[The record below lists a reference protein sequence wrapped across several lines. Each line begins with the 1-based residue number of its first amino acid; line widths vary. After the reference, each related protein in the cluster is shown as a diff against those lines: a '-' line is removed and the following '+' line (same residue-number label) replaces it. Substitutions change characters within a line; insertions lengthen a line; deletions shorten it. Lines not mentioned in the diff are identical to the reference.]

1 MKGNKPISKIRQ
13 SGAVE
18 MSPTRRPMW
27 LPASN
32 YYALT
37 MAVVIAFFFLV
48 WGILHDGGD
57 ETPWIS
63 AGIGASAVLFGA
75 VILRE
80 WVMRRAR
87 NRYVTA
93 QRNFDRE
100 LREVYSRLGND
111 RDSEK
116 LTLGQNEAILSDIA
130 KKSSAARTLG
140 KFSATHREVF
150 ELCGDYLARN
160 KRELSLIGTGSPRLV
175 PLRKSRDRVREFH
188 RYHVLQWAEI
198 EARELTQDAKSRAK
212 FSEKVESAQAAM
224 NVIDSAMS
232 FYPAE
237 PALIESREVIVEL
250 VASIK
255 VAHWVE
261 RAERAA
267 FKGDYKEARSHYRDA
282 LFYLGRDNIS
292 NEDRD
297 IAADHIN
304 TAIERLR
311 QLEQD

>member
-1 MKGNKPISKIRQ
+1 MT
-13 SGAVE
+13 
-18 MSPTRRPMW
+18 PTRRPMW

-63 AGIGASAVLFGA
+63 AGIGASVILFGA
-75 VILRE
+75 VVLRE
-80 WVMRRAR
+80 LIMRRAR
-87 NRYVTA
+87 NRYVRA
-93 QRNFDRE
+93 QRSFDRE
-100 LREVYSRLGND
+100 LREVYSKLGNE
-111 RDSEK
+111 RDAEK

-140 KFSATHREVF
+140 KFSAAHREVF
-150 ELCGDYLARN
+150 ELCDDYLARN
-160 KRELSLIGTGSPRLV
+160 KRELAVIGTGSPRLV
-175 PLRKSRDRVREFH
+175 PLRKSRERVAEFH
-188 RYHVLQWAEI
+188 RYHMLQWAEI
-198 EARELTQDAKSRAK
+198 EAKELTQEAKSRAK
-212 FSEKVESAQAAM
+212 LSEKVESAQAAM
-224 NVIDSAMS
+224 NVIDSALG
-232 FYPAE
+232 FYPTE
-237 PALIESREVIVEL
+237 RSLLESREVVVEL
-250 VASIK
+250 IASIK

-292 NEDRD
+292 SEDRE
-297 IAADHIN
+297 IAANRIN
-304 TAIERLR
+304 AEIERLR

>member
-1 MKGNKPISKIRQ
+1 MT
-13 SGAVE
+13 
-18 MSPTRRPMW
+18 PTRRPMW

-63 AGIGASAVLFGA
+63 AGIGASAILFGA
-75 VILRE
+75 VVLRE
-80 WVMRRAR
+80 LIMRRAR
-87 NRYVTA
+87 NRYVRA

-100 LREVYSRLGND
+100 LREVYSRLGNE
-111 RDSEK
+111 RDTEK
-116 LTLGQNEAILSDIA
+116 LTLDQNEAILRDIA

-140 KFSATHREVF
+140 KFSAAHREVF

-160 KRELSLIGTGSPRLV
+160 KRELALIGTGSPRLV
-175 PLRKSRDRVREFH
+175 PLRKSRERVAEYH

-198 EARELTQDAKSRAK
+198 EARELTQDAKSRSK
-212 FSEKVESAQAAM
+212 LSEKVESAQAAM
-224 NVIDSAMS
+224 NVIDSALG

-237 PALIESREVIVEL
+237 RSLLESREVVVEL
-250 VASIK
+250 IASIK

-267 FKGDYKEARSHYRDA
+267 FKGEYKEARSHYRDA

-292 NEDRD
+292 SEDRE
-297 IAADHIN
+297 IAASRIN
-304 TAIERLR
+304 AEIERLR

>member
-1 MKGNKPISKIRQ
+1 
-13 SGAVE
+13 
-18 MSPTRRPMW
+18 
-27 LPASN
+27 
-32 YYALT
+32 
-37 MAVVIAFFFLV
+37 
-48 WGILHDGGD
+48 
-57 ETPWIS
+57 
-63 AGIGASAVLFGA
+63 
-75 VILRE
+75 
-80 WVMRRAR
+80 
-87 NRYVTA
+87 
-93 QRNFDRE
+93 
-100 LREVYSRLGND
+100 
-111 RDSEK
+111 
-116 LTLGQNEAILSDIA
+116 
-130 KKSSAARTLG
+130 
-140 KFSATHREVF
+140 
-150 ELCGDYLARN
+150 
-160 KRELSLIGTGSPRLV
+160 
-175 PLRKSRDRVREFH
+175 
-188 RYHVLQWAEI
+188 EI

>member
-1 MKGNKPISKIRQ
+1 
-13 SGAVE
+13 

>member
-1 MKGNKPISKIRQ
+1 
-13 SGAVE
+13 
-18 MSPTRRPMW
+18 MW

-75 VILRE
+75 VVLRE
-80 WVMRRAR
+80 LIMRRAR
-87 NRYVTA
+87 NRYVRA
-93 QRNFDRE
+93 QRSFDRE
-100 LREVYSRLGND
+100 LREVYSRLGNE
-111 RDSEK
+111 RDTEK

-140 KFSATHREVF
+140 KFSAAHREVF

-160 KRELSLIGTGSPRLV
+160 KRELALIGTGSPRLV
-175 PLRKSRDRVREFH
+175 PLRKSRERVAEYH

-198 EARELTQDAKSRAK
+198 EARELTQDAKSRSK
-212 FSEKVESAQAAM
+212 LSEKVESAQAAM
-224 NVIDSAMS
+224 NVIDSALG

-237 PALIESREVIVEL
+237 RSLLESREVVVEL
-250 VASIK
+250 IASIK

-292 NEDRD
+292 SEDRE
-297 IAADHIN
+297 IAASRIN
-304 TAIERLR
+304 AEIERLR

>member
-1 MKGNKPISKIRQ
+1 
-13 SGAVE
+13 
-18 MSPTRRPMW
+18 
-27 LPASN
+27 
-32 YYALT
+32 

-75 VILRE
+75 VVLRE
-80 WVMRRAR
+80 LIMRRAR
-87 NRYVTA
+87 NRYVRA
-93 QRNFDRE
+93 QRSFDRE
-100 LREVYSRLGND
+100 LREVYSRLGNE
-111 RDSEK
+111 RDTEK

-140 KFSATHREVF
+140 KFSAAHREVF

-160 KRELSLIGTGSPRLV
+160 KRELALIGTGSPRLV
-175 PLRKSRDRVREFH
+175 PLRKSRERVAEYH

-198 EARELTQDAKSRAK
+198 EARELTQDAKSRSK
-212 FSEKVESAQAAM
+212 LSEKVESAQAAM
-224 NVIDSAMS
+224 NVIDSALG

-237 PALIESREVIVEL
+237 RSLLESREVVVEL
-250 VASIK
+250 IASIK

-292 NEDRD
+292 SEDRE
-297 IAADHIN
+297 IAASRIN
-304 TAIERLR
+304 AEIERLR

>member
-1 MKGNKPISKIRQ
+1 
-13 SGAVE
+13 

-224 NVIDSAMS
+224 NVIDSALS

>member
-1 MKGNKPISKIRQ
+1 MT
-13 SGAVE
+13 
-18 MSPTRRPMW
+18 PTRRPMW

-63 AGIGASAVLFGA
+63 AGIGASAILFGA
-75 VILRE
+75 VVLRE
-80 WVMRRAR
+80 LIMRRAR
-87 NRYVTA
+87 NRYVRA
-93 QRNFDRE
+93 QRSFDRE
-100 LREVYSRLGND
+100 LREVYSRLGNE
-111 RDSEK
+111 RDTEK
-116 LTLGQNEAILSDIA
+116 LTLDQNEAILSDIA

-140 KFSATHREVF
+140 KFSAAHREVF

-160 KRELSLIGTGSPRLV
+160 KRELAMIGTGSPRLV
-175 PLRKSRDRVREFH
+175 PLRKSRERVAEYH

-198 EARELTQDAKSRAK
+198 EARELTQDAKSRSK
-212 FSEKVESAQAAM
+212 LSEKVESAQAAM
-224 NVIDSAMS
+224 NVIDSALG

-237 PALIESREVIVEL
+237 RSLLESREVVVEL
-250 VASIK
+250 IASIK

-267 FKGDYKEARSHYRDA
+267 FKGEYKEARSHYRDA

-292 NEDRD
+292 SEDRE
-297 IAADHIN
+297 IAASRIN
-304 TAIERLR
+304 AEIERLR